1 MVKDWNELERKLL
14 RHFRHPKCCVYA
26 YETAKKCSKTAFATD
41 AQLKQLKVRKSKLR
55 QRVKDYPT
63 KPQI

>member
-1 MVKDWNELERKLL
+1 
-14 RHFRHPKCCVYA
+14 VYA

-41 AQLKQLKVRKSKLR
+41 GQLKQLKVRKSKLR